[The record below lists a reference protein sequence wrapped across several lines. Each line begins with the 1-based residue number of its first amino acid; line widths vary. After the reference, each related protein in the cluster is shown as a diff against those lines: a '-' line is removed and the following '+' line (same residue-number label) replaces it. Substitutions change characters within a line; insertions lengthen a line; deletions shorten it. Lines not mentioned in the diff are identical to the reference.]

1 MPHGTYYT
9 TPSNNNNAI
18 FRVLSAGSDPP
29 PHQWHID
36 GLSAEAAALGGINSA
51 WPVLRPA
58 TTVRKTP
65 PLKLMTSSMR
75 RKPSAT
81 ELA

>member
-18 FRVLSAGSDPP
+18 NRVLSAGSAP

-36 GLSAEAAALGGINSA
+36 GLSAEAAALGGMKSA

-81 ELA
+81 